1 MAYGDGTKSG
11 GRKPGSRN
19 KPPVTEAMRR
29 DILAVY
35 KKLGGRKFL
44 AKFAEENPAE
54 FLKQCLSR
62 VMPAP
67 PKEDGEPSVTVN
79 NNFSDLDVA
88 RRIAFVLHQGKKQ
101 LEETEPEAIEAKAEP
116 VTLPAPAPVAQPLEA
131 ATPLPAPA
139 PRPPH
144 WPPAPPPPPPPL
156 TVDEHRARHGAEMG
170 GKPSTPQVRNKRDLL

>member
-1 MAYGDGTKSG
+1 MANSDGSKSG

-19 KPPVTEAMRR
+19 KAQVTEDMRK

-35 KKLGGRKFL
+35 RKLGGRKFL

-67 PKEDGEPSVTVN
+67 PKEDAEPTVVVN
-79 NNFSDLDVA
+79 NNLTDLDVA
-88 RRIAFVLHQGKKQ
+88 RRIAFVLFTAGKQ
-101 LEETEPEAIEAKAEP
+101 LEENEPIEAKAEP
-116 VTLPAPAPVAQPLEA
+116 TPAPQEA

-139 PRPPH
+139 PMPAPPV
-144 WPPAPPPPPPPL
+144 PPIPRSYPTPPPPPPPL
-156 TVDEHRARHGAEMG
+156 NVDEHRQRHGPEMG

>member
-1 MAYGDGTKSG
+1 MMANIDGSKSG

-19 KPPVTEAMRR
+19 KAQVTEDMRK

-35 KKLGGRKFL
+35 KKLGGRRFL

-67 PKEDGEPSVTVN
+67 PKEDAEPSVTVN
-79 NNFSDLDVA
+79 NNFTDIEVA
-88 RRIAFVLHQGKKQ
+88 RRIAFVLFTAGKQ
-101 LEETEPEAIEAKAEP
+101 LEETEPIEAKAEL
-116 VTLPAPAPVAQPLEA
+116 VPASQEA

-139 PRPPH
+139 PMPVSQPRPY
-144 WPPAPPPPPPPL
+144 PPPPPPPL
-156 TVDEHRARHGAEMG
+156 TVDERRQRHGAEMG
-170 GKPSTPQVRNKRDLL
+170 GSSTTPHVRNKRDLL